1 MSEHECSIIE
11 IPDDKIVDWIIGSL
25 TDVDANPTPQ
35 QSSAAKIP
43 RLSRSIVSEK
53 LDYDK
58 YFVPQA
64 VSIGPYYF
72 GQPKLQM
79 MQKRKPFYT
88 MRLLSG
94 NKETLRSLYNKLAEP
109 DMLKDLRSF
118 YEENSTSKYCDKVF
132 TKMMLL
138 DSCFLLY
145 YINPVK
151 GGDSFHW
158 FIESGEEHCFVRQ
171 DLFLLQNQIPF
182 KLLRLVA
189 SLADICDLYRIY
201 RFIFDYQPAVFRRDA
216 DKLARSLES
225 ELIGIEPDHL
235 LQLLHRARAPSYRS
249 YKGPMN
255 AAKEYYNNNSKT
267 ISFPTANQL
276 LDVWIRFQP
285 SETISLGHCDFS
297 KYWCGFSDVVRLPP
311 ISLSTTFKPKLL
323 NLIAYETCSDK
334 EAWVT
339 SYVCLLH
346 SLIRNLED
354 VKVLRKAGVLESHLG
369 TDNEVLDF
377 LSEIATDL
385 VPRNS
390 STYTD
395 LKDKIQGHYED
406 WSDTSIFEL
415 RHEYRK
421 SPWKY
426 ISLLGAFLAL
436 FLTDV
441 QTYFTV
447 WSRN

>member
-43 RLSRSIVSEK
+43 RLSRSMVSEK

-118 YEENSTSKYCDKVF
+118 YEENSTSKYCDKRGFLSTLFYREQRRALLCSSRFVF
-132 TKMMLL
+132 VAKPNSFQT
-138 DSCFLLY
+138 S
-145 YINPVK
+145 K
-151 GGDSFHW
+151 GGDEF
-158 FIESGEEHCFVRQ
+158 GEHM
-171 DLFLLQNQIPF
+171 
-182 KLLRLVA
+182 
-189 SLADICDLYRIY
+189 CDLYRICW
-201 RFIFDYQPAVFRRDA
+201 FISDYQPAVFKSEA
-216 DKLARSLES
+216 DRLAKSLES
-225 ELIGIEPDHL
+225 ELIDNEPNHL
-235 LQLLHRARAPSYRS
+235 LHLFHRARAPTYRF

-255 AAKEYYNNNSKT
+255 ALKEYYNNNSKT

-285 SETISLGHCDFS
+285 SETISLKDYDFS

-311 ISLSTTFKPKLL
+311 ISLSATFKPKLL

-346 SLIRNLED
+346 SLIRNHED
-354 VKVLRKAGVLESHLG
+354 VKVLRKSGVIRSQLG

-377 LSEIATDL
+377 FNEIATDL
-385 VPRNS
+385 VPRN

-406 WSDTSIFEL
+406 WSNTSIFEL

-436 FLTDV
+436 FLTAV

-447 WSRN
+447 WSRS